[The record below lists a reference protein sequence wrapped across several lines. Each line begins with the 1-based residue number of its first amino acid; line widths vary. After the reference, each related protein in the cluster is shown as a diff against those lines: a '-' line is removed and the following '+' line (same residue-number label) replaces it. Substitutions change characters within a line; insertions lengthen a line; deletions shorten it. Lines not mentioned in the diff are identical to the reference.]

1 MRDFLA
7 GLFGGYLALCSALGW
22 AGTVQPVAAI
32 DPTKWFQET
41 LLPDGSSWH
50 NEEQQ
55 HYTNRIENAYVSDG
69 TLKIKAIKETFKDQG
84 VVKEYTSARL
94 NSKFSFTYG
103 RVEVRAKVP
112 TGQGTWPAIWMLS
125 KNISGHGAYF
135 QSLGL
140 GELSWPDCGEI
151 DIMEHWGSNQNYA
164 QSAIHTRSSHG
175 NTVNLGGQ
183 YLPTVSS
190 EFHSYTLDWTAEKL
204 VFEVDGVHHYTY
216 NPALKNN
223 ATWPFDSPQYLLLNF
238 AIENIIDPDFK
249 EDTFDIDHVRIY
261 NQAGTLIFVDE
272 FN

>member
-94 NSKFSFTYG
+94 NSKFAFTYG
-103 RVEVRAKVP
+103 RVEVRARAP
-112 TGQGTWPAIWMLS
+112 AGQGTWPAIWMLA
-125 KNISGHGAYF
+125 KNINAHSTYF
-135 QSLGL
+135 ESLGF
-140 GELSWPDCGEI
+140 GEISWPDCGEI
-151 DIMEHWGSNQNYA
+151 DIMEH
-164 QSAIHTRSSHG
+164 
-175 NTVNLGGQ
+175 
-183 YLPTVSS
+183 
-190 EFHSYTLDWTAEKL
+190 
-204 VFEVDGVHHYTY
+204 
-216 NPALKNN
+216 
-223 ATWPFDSPQYLLLNF
+223 
-238 AIENIIDPDFK
+238 
-249 EDTFDIDHVRIY
+249 
-261 NQAGTLIFVDE
+261 
-272 FN
+272 